1 MDSERPRSPLTSTR
15 VIVLIIVLVVAGVGG
30 VYFFYQYNT
39 VKCIY
44 VPGRVVNLRVYSDHT
59 GQGLGGIPVI
69 GQLTAMC
76 PVAFSGSGPYFPQ
89 SSVIGSWHFATNATG
104 YITVP
109 SSELAGSSMWFTA
122 TYNGSSYRFAADI
135 CGNGETIFQI
145 GFPSG
150 AWSESG
156 IGNRTSIVNVGR
168 VQNVLNG
175 CGFEASGNA
184 TRT

>member
-1 MDSERPRSPLTSTR
+1 MDSEKPRSPLTSTG
-15 VIVLIIVLVVAGVGG
+15 VIVLITILVVAGVGA
-30 VYFFYQYNT
+30 YFFYQDNT

-44 VPGRVVNLRVYSDHT
+44 VPGRVVYLRIYSDHT
-59 GQGLGGIPVI
+59 DQGLSGIAVN

-76 PVAFSGSGPYFPQ
+76 PVAFSGSGPHFPQ
-89 SSVIGSWHFATNATG
+89 SSVIGSWDFATNTTG
-104 YITVP
+104 YVTVP

-122 TYNGSSYRFAADI
+122 TYNGISYKFAADI
-135 CGNGETIFQI
+135 CGNGTTIFQI

-150 AWSESG
+150 DWSESG
-156 IGNRTSIVNVGR
+156 IGNHTSIVNEGT
-168 VQNVLNG
+168 VQNVLQG